1 MSFSCIDLQKL
12 VFGLMISEC
21 RETTTMSNIDG
32 LFVGV
37 LRLLQ
42 DINLRIDDPG
52 VLSALSTIVLKSSE
66 FQHLDERI

>member
-1 MSFSCIDLQKL
+1 
-12 VFGLMISEC
+12 
-21 RETTTMSNIDG
+21 MSNIDG